1 MSAAVCEPLIRMNQN
16 LSYSVRNLC
25 LALLLNALACGVIG
39 QYSEREFQYLEALSA
54 GICLFG
60 PLPIWYFLFRKEGNR
75 PSHSL
80 LPLALTVSLLTYIF
94 LLLPSRP
101 DWINEREAHGIVT
114 LGLAVLTVTKQIARR
129 S

>member
-1 MSAAVCEPLIRMNQN
+1 MKQN

-39 QYSEREFQYLEALSA
+39 QYSEREFGYLAALWA

-80 LPLALTVSLLTYIF
+80 LPLAFTFSLLTYI
-94 LLLPSRP
+94 LLRFPSRP
-101 DWINEREAHGIVT
+101 DWINEREVHRIVT
-114 LGLAVLTVTKQIARR
+114 LGLAVFTVTKQIARR

>member
-1 MSAAVCEPLIRMNQN
+1 MKQN
-16 LSYSVRNLC
+16 LSISVRSRC
-25 LALLLNALACGVIG
+25 LALLINALACGVIG
-39 QYSEREFQYLEALSA
+39 QYSEREFGYLEALMA

-75 PSHSL
+75 PSQSL
-80 LPLALTVSLLTYIF
+80 LPLVFTVSLLTYLF
-94 LLLPSRP
+94 LRFPSRP